1 MSHDS
6 YTHDRSWETKY
17 HPKVKAILG
26 EHLVVDASDTED
38 IHRNTD
44 LTTMELRNYRIGVR
58 IRRNRYLAG
67 KDRGTGVAYTE
78 QFTIR
83 ATRPNGSDTELAK
96 IMFGWGDYFFY
107 GFENQAG
114 DDLAC
119 WMIGDLY
126 LFRRWF
132 YTVGQAAVTAGQKE
146 NHDQSSSFYTFNIAD
161 MPTGFV
167 VARQSPSV
175 EDRLTA
181 GTTTATNM
189 PLFDAV
195 RGS

>member
-1 MSHDS
+1 MSHDA

-17 HPKVKAILG
+17 HPQVKAILG

-58 IRRNRYLAG
+58 IRRHKYLAG
-67 KDRGTGVAYTE
+67 VDRTTNTPYAE

-83 ATRPNGSDTELAK
+83 ATRKNGSDTELAK

-107 GFENQAG
+107 GFENQAQDG
-114 DDLAC
+114 LAC
-119 WMIGDLY
+119 WLIGDLY

-132 YTVGQAAVTAGQKE
+132 YSRGQAMIATSEKD
-146 NHDQSSSFYTFNIAD
+146 NHDQSSSFYTFNVAD
-161 MPTGFV
+161 MPAGFV
-167 VARQSPSV
+167 VARQTASTRA
-175 EDRLTA
+175 RLGA
-181 GTTTATNM
+181 
-189 PLFDAV
+189 DQVAV
-195 RGS
+195 